1 MYHQNNMLKKSVL
14 VVSAVIVG
22 GIIAYAYRPN
32 PTALHAQDNFY
43 IYAFNDD
50 ERDIKDIEETFQDDF
65 YWLTTRDTYDV
76 RAMLKY
82 RTSEFS
88 DPSLYN
94 NMFIYVMRQ
103 KATDVFIGFMSFF
116 KASFY
121 KGQILFV
128 SVNKAFRGKGYGQKL
143 TEYALQ
149 QMKNMGMIKAT
160 LFTRTDNKAA
170 RRLYERMG
178 FKLASFVGNFG
189 VYYDMYL
196 N

>member
-1 MYHQNNMLKKSVL
+1 M
-14 VVSAVIVG
+14 SAVIVG
-22 GIIAYAYRPN
+22 GIIAYTLN
-32 PTALHAQDNFY
+32 HHASCTNDDFY
-43 IYAFNDD
+43 IYTFNDD
-50 ERDIKDIEETFQDDF
+50 ERDIQDIEATFQDDF

-76 RAMLKY
+76 RAMLKH
-82 RTSEFS
+82 RTSEFT

-94 NMFIYVMRQ
+94 NMFIYIMRQ
-103 KATDVFIGFMSFF
+103 RVTNAFIGFMSFF
-116 KASFY
+116 KVSFY

-143 TEYALQ
+143 TEYALE

-170 RRLYERMG
+170 RKLYERMG
-178 FKLASFVGNFG
+178 FKIASFVGNFG
-189 VYYDMYL
+189 LYYDKHL